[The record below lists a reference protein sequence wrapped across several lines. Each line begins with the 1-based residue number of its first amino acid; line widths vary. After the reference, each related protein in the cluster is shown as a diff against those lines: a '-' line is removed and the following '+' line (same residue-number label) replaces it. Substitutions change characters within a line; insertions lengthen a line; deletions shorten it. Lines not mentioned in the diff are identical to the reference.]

1 MHHIIYLS
9 WATTPFTTAQL
20 HELLT
25 LARRRNTELDV
36 TGILLYGNER
46 FVQVLEGEE
55 SIVKEVYAHIRR
67 DARHTNI
74 LTFANKP
81 VAQRA
86 FTEWAMAFQSVTPQ
100 QLEAVVGYLGPI
112 DAPISTAGLSHTD
125 MYLFDL
131 LRSFVL
137 P

>member
-9 WATTPFTTAQL
+9 WATVPFTNAQL
-20 HELLT
+20 QNLLT
-25 LARRRNTELDV
+25 LARRRNTELAL

-55 SIVKEVYAHIRR
+55 EIVEEMYAHIRQ
-67 DARHTNI
+67 DSRHDNFI
-74 LTFANKP
+74 TFASKP
-81 VAQRA
+81 IAQRA
-86 FTEWAMAFQSVTPQ
+86 FTEWVMAFKPVTSQ
-100 QLEAVVGYLGPI
+100 QFDDVVGHLGPPTVPVDTTGLLEA
-112 DAPISTAGLSHTD
+112 DRH
-125 MYLFDL
+125 LFDL